1 MWYVCALRL
10 RDLGDGQVSYFTS
23 LRRWISRK
31 WQKISSAAS
40 LGLLA
45 ALAAVVWYT
54 CHQVPQFYHCC
65 PRKDSKDSTESR
77 TITARTFGLESG
89 SPTPVP
95 PMCQDLLA
103 VQKAINMSGASQY
116 VLWFSVFFSRGLN
129 MVKVQRLSYAGM
141 VCWVPGF
148 RSHLASLRSANN
160 LTLSQ
165 MLAHHLCRRHSV
177 DSDGPWWITM
187 ESPHCFVSSFLKVTS
202 GYWKSTCCT
211 NCTFSN
217 SGSFGWIWKRED
229 LAGCCDK
236 GRMSANNWIPW
247 WTWNRRCVSS
257 RIQMFGSLEV

>member
-129 MVKVQRLSYAGM
+129 MVKVQRLSYAGDGLLGAWLQKSFG
-141 VCWVPGF
+141 VFEVGEQLDAF
-148 RSHLASLRSANN
+148 TDVGASSGAGVIVWIA
-160 LTLSQ
+160 
-165 MLAHHLCRRHSV
+165 M
-177 DSDGPWWITM
+177 DPDGSRWN
-187 ESPHCFVSSFLKVTS
+187 PHIGFVSSFS
-202 GYWKSTCCT
+202 
-211 NCTFSN
+211 
-217 SGSFGWIWKRED
+217 
-229 LAGCCDK
+229 
-236 GRMSANNWIPW
+236 
-247 WTWNRRCVSS
+247 
-257 RIQMFGSLEV
+257 